1 MNKYISYSILLSLFL
16 FGCTDFLDKRDP
28 TATTFVEFFNNE
40 EDLRRVIYSSYLDV
54 FSNPQAQSLIFYMD
68 EGKSD
73 NAYSRVQGYNH
84 QVIANGNFNSNTTTF
99 LYYYE
104 LYMKHLG
111 RLNTFIANSDVPY
124 LEDESV
130 RAKYKSILEGLRVWH
145 YFRLTSRW
153 GAVPFHLEPADLV
166 SALQP
171 VTPKEEILDEL
182 FPLAE
187 SIANKLHL
195 SVGDRFTC
203 YFVQDPVR
211 ARRFD
216 IVGIYET
223 NFEDWDKLFIITDKE
238 ILGNLNDWDE
248 DLVSGIEVLVN
259 DYNNL
264 DITTQNL
271 FFQMSSYNDRLGNA
285 LYTRS
290 IKDINPMI
298 FNWLSLLDM
307 NVWVIIT
314 LMLIVSGFTMISGLL
329 IIILERTNMI
339 GMLKS
344 MGASDFSI
352 RKVFL
357 YLSAFLIG
365 RGMLWGNIIAL
376 LFCVLQDRFKILK
389 LDPSTYYLSAVPVDL
404 NPLFIILLNV
414 GTLIVSLIMM
424 IGPSYLVAKIT
435 PSKSIRFE

>member
-1 MNKYISYSILLSLFL
+1 MRHS
-16 FGCTDFLDKRDP
+16 
-28 TATTFVEFFNNE
+28 
-40 EDLRRVIYSSYLDV
+40 
-54 FSNPQAQSLIFYMD
+54 
-68 EGKSD
+68 
-73 NAYSRVQGYNH
+73 H
-84 QVIANGNFNSNTTTF
+84 
-99 LYYYE
+99 
-104 LYMKHLG
+104 
-111 RLNTFIANSDVPY
+111 
-124 LEDESV
+124 
-130 RAKYKSILEGLRVWH
+130 
-145 YFRLTSRW
+145 
-153 GAVPFHLEPADLV
+153 
-166 SALQP
+166 
-171 VTPKEEILDEL
+171 VTPPTIPCSTCKSPAKEFQIQ
-182 FPLAE
+182 
-187 SIANKLHL
+187 I
-195 SVGDRFTC
+195 GDRFTR

-211 ARRFD
+211 ARTFD
-216 IVGIYET
+216 IVGVYET
-223 NFEDWDKLFIITDKE
+223 NFDDWDKLFIITDKE

-271 FFQMSSYNDRLGNA
+271 FFEMSSYNDRLGNA

-298 FNWLSLLDM
+298 FNWLNLLDM
-307 NVWVIIT
+307 NVWIIIT

-344 MGASDFSI
+344 MGARDFSI

-376 LFCVLQDRFKILK
+376 IFCVVQDRFEILK
-389 LDPSTYYLSAVPVDL
+389 LDPYTYYLSAVPVDL
-404 NPLFIILLNV
+404 NPLYIILLNV
-414 GTLIVSLIMM
+414 GTLIVSLLMM

>member
-1 MNKYISYSILLSLFL
+1 M
-16 FGCTDFLDKRDP
+16 
-28 TATTFVEFFNNE
+28 
-40 EDLRRVIYSSYLDV
+40 
-54 FSNPQAQSLIFYMD
+54 
-68 EGKSD
+68 
-73 NAYSRVQGYNH
+73 
-84 QVIANGNFNSNTTTF
+84 
-99 LYYYE
+99 
-104 LYMKHLG
+104 
-111 RLNTFIANSDVPY
+111 
-124 LEDESV
+124 
-130 RAKYKSILEGLRVWH
+130 LEGDIIHRND
-145 YFRLTSRW
+145 TSTTN
-153 GAVPFHLEPADLV
+153 
-166 SALQP
+166 SAIIS
-171 VTPKEEILDEL
+171 K
-182 FPLAE
+182 

-195 SVGDRFTC
+195 NVGDRFTC

-238 ILGNLNDWDE
+238 ILANLNDWDE

-298 FNWLSLLDM
+298 FNWLSLLNM

-344 MGASDFSI
+344 MGARDLSI

-376 LFCVLQDRFKILK
+376 IFCVVQDRFKILK